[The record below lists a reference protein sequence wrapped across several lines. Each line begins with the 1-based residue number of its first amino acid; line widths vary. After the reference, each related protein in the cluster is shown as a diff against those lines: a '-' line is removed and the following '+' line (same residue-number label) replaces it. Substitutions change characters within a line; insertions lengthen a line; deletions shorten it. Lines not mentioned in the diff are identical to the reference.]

1 MIPGRFLAQLF
12 YSFDIYHAIINKEE
26 HYPVVAKPIAACFA
40 FLIQSGIVA
49 MPIITIICSDNIA
62 IGYRIMIG
70 AGIGT
75 MFSAIKEYFAEAERK
90 RNLYYE
96 VEEAK
101 RECRERYVTL
111 EKKYDALLKKQDKK
125 HEASDKKHEASDKKH
140 EASDKKHEASDKKHE
155 ASDKKHEASD
165 KKHEA
170 SDKKHEA
177 SDKKH
182 TLHEERLSNHENRL
196 SDHAKKH
203 TLHEEHL
210 SNHDI
215 EFASVKAEIEWNKPF
230 VWNPFDPPSPRV

>member
-140 EASDKKHEASDKKHE
+140 
-155 ASDKKHEASD
+155 
-165 KKHEA
+165 
-170 SDKKHEA
+170 
-177 SDKKH
+177 

>member
-140 EASDKKHEASDKKHE
+140 EASDKKH
-155 ASDKKHEASD
+155 
-165 KKHEA
+165 
-170 SDKKHEA
+170 
-177 SDKKH
+177 